1 MASSKAAL
9 GLPRCKPRHD
19 HPCSPPDGGN
29 LQAMSPTP
37 AALHETARCEDGN
50 MSDCTTF
57 EFTMAQDKLDAFGEA
72 LAILVE
78 DTGCGTAPASA
89 GTTGPALT
97 GLLREVAAGRLGAP
111 CLTLGFAHD
120 APLLAFQAENPGLRS
135 PHAGTVAV
143 GCFWLRCVQGEDR
156 FTVSL
161 DSATASIASL
171 MRASAS
177 VQDAIRAVGRATVT
191 GAVQVIDEWNDVSV
205 L

>member
-9 GLPRCKPRHD
+9 GLPRRKPGHD
-19 HPCSPPDGGN
+19 HPCSPPDRGS

-37 AALHETARCEDGN
+37 AALHETARCEDGD

-57 EFTMAQDKLDAFGEA
+57 EFTVAQDK
-72 LAILVE
+72 
-78 DTGCGTAPASA
+78 
-89 GTTGPALT
+89 
-97 GLLREVAAGRLGAP
+97 LGAP

-120 APLLAFQAENPGLRS
+120 APLPAFQAENPELRS

-143 GCFWLRCVQGEDR
+143 GCFWLRCVQCEDR

-191 GAVQVIDEWNDVSV
+191 GAAQVIDEWNDVSV